1 MSDARFAAA
10 AFLAASAALS
20 SGAHAAPSV
29 SFKTPLDGQTVSGDL
44 KRERCEVIG
53 TNIRRVIFF
62 VDSARLNLDET
73 APWQCNLDTRKFSN
87 GAHTLRAVAYDS
99 AGASAS
105 AQITLNV
112 QNGAANSAPTVS
124 FTTPSNGQ
132 TVSGPLSCEAAA
144 TDDKGVAQVT
154 FSLGATL
161 LNTDVS
167 APWQCGVD
175 TTLFANGTHVLK
187 AVATDAEGATGTAQI
202 SINIQ
207 NVVAP
212 PNAAP
217 TVSFS
222 SPASGQTVSGS
233 LQCEALATDDK
244 AVAQVQ
250 FFLGTTALNTDAA
263 APWQCSVD
271 TTSFAN
277 GTHVL
282 KAIATDGDGATG
294 TAQISVN
301 IQNAAKAAAI
311 ATFESL
317 GLYWT
322 PPSDPGAQGCP
333 VRYRAQGA
341 IDWKDAL
348 PLWYDARN
356 GECRGSIVHLSPG
369 ATYEID
375 LSVPGQ
381 SSGTSLAASTWSESF
396 PIARVVEVA
405 SGSGTLAI
413 TEGGTP
419 DGYVLYTGP
428 AILDAANSVDYNIT
442 INVPYVIVR
451 GLTLKGAR
459 RDAIRLLQ
467 GARDVVI
474 EDNDI
479 SGWGSPS
486 GNVLG
491 GVVQGVDRESAV
503 RAACGTAGP
512 WLERVVIQRNRMHD
526 PRYGANS
533 WDDGHPLG
541 PNAVDFG
548 QCGGNHVIRYN
559 EIYSTDG
566 HYFKDGL
573 GGQQNQSTLGFPAA
587 DTDIYGNI
595 VMHAWDDGIE
605 AEGGMRN
612 VRIWGNY
619 IDQTS
624 VGIATTVVHT
634 GPAYIFRNVYNR
646 SRRYARVALD
656 ADDRL
661 YFSKSASTLDWGNGR
676 RYVFHNTLLQ
686 ATQEGLQYGLGA
698 GEGITGLTS
707 QPLTNTVSRNNILH
721 VWKPW
726 WTSIR
731 TEGGSGND
739 LDYDLHN
746 GNIAAYAGAEPNGI
760 VGVPIYRSG
769 HGWSNWSGGN
779 YQLDP
784 LSPGYDAG
792 ARIPN
797 FNDGFTGTAPDI
809 GAHEDGTAPMRFGL
823 R

>member
-10 AFLAASAALS
+10 AFLAVSAAFS
-20 SGAHAAPSV
+20 FGAHAAPSV
-29 SFKTPLDGQTVSGDL
+29 SFKTPADGQTVSGDL

-62 VDSARLNLDET
+62 VDSARLNLDEN
-73 APWQCNLDTRKFSN
+73 APWQCNLDTTKFSN
-87 GAHTLRAVAYDS
+87 GVHTLRAVAYDF

-105 AQITLNV
+105 AQITLNI
-112 QNGAANSAPTVS
+112 QNGTVNSAPTVS

-132 TVSGPLSCEAAA
+132 TVSGSLSCEAAA
-144 TDDKGVAQVT
+144 TDDKGVAQV
-154 FSLGATL
+154 
-161 LNTDVS
+161 
-167 APWQCGVD
+167 
-175 TTLFANGTHVLK
+175 
-187 AVATDAEGATGTAQI
+187 
-202 SINIQ
+202 
-207 NVVAP
+207 
-212 PNAAP
+212 
-217 TVSFS
+217 
-222 SPASGQTVSGS
+222 
-233 LQCEALATDDK
+233 
-244 AVAQVQ
+244 Q
-250 FFLGTTALNTDAA
+250 FFLGATALNTDFA

-271 TTSFAN
+271 TRSFAN

-282 KAIATDGDGATG
+282 NAIATDAEGAIG

-317 GLYWT
+317 GLYWA

-341 IDWKDAL
+341 LDWKDAL
-348 PLWYDARN
+348 PLWYDTRN
-356 GECRGSIVHLSPG
+356 AECRGSIVHLAPG
-369 ATYEID
+369 TTYEIE
-375 LSVPGQ
+375 L
-381 SSGTSLAASTWSESF
+381 SGTSLSATTWSENF
-396 PIARVVEVA
+396 PIAKVVQVA
-405 SGSGTLAI
+405 DGSGTLAI

-428 AILDAANSVDYNIT
+428 AILDAANAVDYNIT

-559 EIYSTDG
+559 EIYSSDG

-573 GGQQNQSTLGFPAA
+573 GGQQNFSAVGFPNA

-595 VMHAWDDGIE
+595 ISHAWDDGIE

-619 IDQTS
+619 IDQTA
-624 VGIATTVVHT
+624 VGIATTAVHV

-646 SRRYARVALD
+646 SRRYARVSLD

-661 YFSKSASTLDWGNGR
+661 YFSKSGSRTDFGNGR
-676 RYVFHNTLLQ
+676 RYMFHNTLLQ
-686 ATQEGLQYGLGA
+686 ATQDGVVRGLGA
-698 GEGITGLTS
+698 GDGIAGLSTE
-707 QPLTNTVSRNNILH
+707 PLTNTVSRNNILH
-721 VWKPW
+721 VWKVNAN
-726 WTSIR
+726 SIYSA
-731 TEGGSGND
+731 GGAGND
-739 LDYDLHN
+739 LDYDLFN
-746 GNIAAYAGAEPNGI
+746 GNILADLGAEANGI
-760 VGVPIYRSG
+760 VGTPIYQLG
-769 HGWSNWSGGN
+769 HGWSNWAGGY

-784 LSPGYDAG
+784 LSPGYDRG

-797 FNDGFTGTAPDI
+797 FNDGFTGAAPDI